1 MYKCLTLAILVCIFC
16 LADGQPAK
24 TTASQSVKTKHEVS
38 VEGGAPLFDVR
49 AHLLK
54 LKKLPVK
61 APLIKKDIQPVAAG
75 AAPIHHFEQ
84 SNEESETNTE
94 DVKTRNAKD
103 KKTKEVK
110 ASKNKKKKV
119 TLNENFQDG
128 DEYEKKTKDGH
139 VRRTKNTLYSSSYN
153 KTGITKVDT
162 KTKDVHKRK
171 EETRNRHAAVTKAK
185 KNTLRKGPNSEETH
199 EEQLNDEEEEESY
212 HKL

>member
-38 VEGGAPLFDVR
+38 LEGGAPLFDVR

-54 LKKLPVK
+54 MKKLPVK
-61 APLIKKDIQPVAAG
+61 APLIKKDIQPIAAG
-75 AAPIHHFEQ
+75 APIHHFES

-94 DVKTRNAKD
+94 DVKTRKAKD
-103 KKTKEVK
+103 KKITEVK
-110 ASKNKKKKV
+110 AKKNKKKNV
-119 TLNENFQDG
+119 TLNENFQNG
-128 DEYEKKTKDGH
+128 DEYEKQTKDGFIK
-139 VRRTKNTLYSSSYN
+139 RKKNTVYSSNYN
-153 KTGITKVDT
+153 KTGVTKVDT

-185 KNTLRKGPNSEETH
+185 KNTLRKGPNGDETTQEE
-199 EEQLNDEEEEESY
+199 LKDEEEEESY
-212 HKL
+212 HKT